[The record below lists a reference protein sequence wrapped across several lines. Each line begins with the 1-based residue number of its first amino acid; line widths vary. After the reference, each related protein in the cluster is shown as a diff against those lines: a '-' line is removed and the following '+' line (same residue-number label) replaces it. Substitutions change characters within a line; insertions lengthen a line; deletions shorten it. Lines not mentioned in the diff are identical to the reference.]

1 MDRMEN
7 GLTKLKS
14 TAAQV
19 DDLKEKLKAQEV
31 ELAQKNQEAD
41 ALIERVGIETE
52 KVNKEKEIAAV
63 EEEKVRVITED
74 VSAKQRSCSADLA
87 KAEPA
92 LIAAQEALNTLNKNN
107 LTELKSFGSPPAI
120 VVTVVAA
127 VMVLMAKGKVPKDRS
142 WKAGKLL
149 MSNVG
154 EFLDNLL
161 NYDKENIPQENLVE
175 VKKYLT
181 DPEFNPDFVRG
192 KSLAASGLCSW
203 VVNIVTFYEVYC
215 DVEPKR
221 IALAEANAQLE
232 AAQSK
237 LAKIMEKIKKLDEA
251 LAKLTAEFQ
260 LATDAKLRCQREADA
275 TALTISLANRLVGGL
290 ASEKVRWGEAVT
302 RFKEQEKTL
311 PGDVLLVSAFLSYTG
326 CFSKRYREVLFTQK
340 WLPYLSQQ
348 TKPIPVTEGL
358 DPLSLLT
365 DSATIAKWQN
375 EGLPSDRVS
384 TENATILT
392 SAARWP
398 LIIDP
403 QEQGIKWIKQREADL
418 RVVRLGQKGYLD
430 FIERAVSNGDCV
442 LIENLGENIDPVL
455 DNLLGRVTIKKGRAL
470 IIGDKEVEYSPRFR
484 LILHT
489 KLGNPHYKPELQAQ
503 CTLIN
508 FTVTQA
514 GLEDQLLADV
524 VSAERPDLQ
533 ALKAKLTKE
542 QNEYMITLKELE
554 DALLARLSSAEGDF
568 LKDVALVESLENTKS
583 TAAEIEEK
591 VKLAKLTEVEINTAR
606 ENYRPAAARASLLY
620 FIINELYKIHPM
632 YQVSLKAF
640 NVVFQR
646 AIKVSEP
653 DEDVFKRVMNV
664 IDTITYNV
672 FVYTTRGLFERDK
685 LIFTAQMVFQI
696 LSMKKEIVP
705 TELDFL
711 IRFPSLPNQVSPVDF
726 LSHALWGSIKSL
738 SQMETFAGLD
748 RDIEGSAKRWKK
760 FCESEVPETEK
771 FPGEWKNK
779 SSMQRLCMLRC
790 LRPDRI
796 LYAIRLFVAEQL
808 GERYTAGRAVEFV
821 KSFEETSRT
830 TGVFFILSPGVNPVL
845 QVEDLGRKLGFTS
858 DAGNYHQVSLGQGQE
873 VVAEQAMDIAS
884 KEGHWIVLE
893 NIHLVSKWLG
903 TLEKKLEECALDA
916 HENFRFFLTAEPA
929 GTPSAHIMPAG
940 ILQACI
946 KITNEPPTGMQ
957 ANLHA
962 AMDEFSQETLEMCAR
977 EVEFKKIWFALCYF
991 HAVVIERRKFGPMGW
1006 NRNYPFNRGDLTISV
1021 NVLYNYLEVN
1031 SIVPWTDLRYL
1042 FGEIMYGGHI
1052 TDNLDRRLCS
1062 TYLVEYLKPEM
1073 LDSEIELAQGFV
1085 APPPSDYA
1093 EYHALVD
1100 ETMPAESP
1108 YLYGMHPNAEI
1119 DFLTVTSAHLF
1130 NTVLELQ
1137 PRSTG
1142 GEGAGSGQ
1150 TREERLKN
1158 ILDEILEKLT
1168 EDFNMLELGARCPPE
1183 ERTPYTVVAFQ
1194 ECARMNRLTRELR
1207 RSLKELDLGL
1217 KGELTITAAME
1228 ALSDALYLGK
1238 VPGSWEKIAYPS
1250 TKPLAFWYADLLDRI
1265 KFLEA
1270 WSNDFNLPNVVWLG
1284 GLFNPQSFLT
1294 AIEQQTARKNEWPLD
1309 KMCLQCEVT
1318 KKYGK
1323 DDFPS
1328 PPREGSY
1335 VCGLFMEGARWD
1347 TQTMLIQDSRLKEL
1361 TPAMPV
1367 LFIKAIPIDKQDTR
1381 GTYDCPVFKTKE
1393 RGRANEQ
1400 VAVGVCPGF
1409 VWSLYLKTKVN
1420 PNKWIL
1426 AGVAMLLSD

>member
-1 MDRMEN
+1 M
-7 GLTKLKS
+7 
-14 TAAQV
+14 
-19 DDLKEKLKAQEV
+19 
-31 ELAQKNQEAD
+31 
-41 ALIERVGIETE
+41 
-52 KVNKEKEIAAV
+52 
-63 EEEKVRVITED
+63 
-74 VSAKQRSCSADLA
+74 
-87 KAEPA
+87 
-92 LIAAQEALNTLNKNN
+92 
-107 LTELKSFGSPPAI
+107 
-120 VVTVVAA
+120 
-127 VMVLMAKGKVPKDRS
+127 
-142 WKAGKLL
+142 
-149 MSNVG
+149 
-154 EFLDNLL
+154 
-161 NYDKENIPQENLVE
+161 
-175 VKKYLT
+175 LT
-181 DPEFNPDFVRG
+181 DN
-192 KSLAASGLCSW
+192 
-203 VVNIVTFYEVYC
+203 
-215 DVEPKR
+215 
-221 IALAEANAQLE
+221 
-232 AAQSK
+232 
-237 LAKIMEKIKKLDEA
+237 
-251 LAKLTAEFQ
+251 
-260 LATDAKLRCQREADA
+260 
-275 TALTISLANRLVGGL
+275 
-290 ASEKVRWGEAVT
+290 
-302 RFKEQEKTL
+302 
-311 PGDVLLVSAFLSYTG
+311 
-326 CFSKRYREVLFTQK
+326 
-340 WLPYLSQQ
+340 
-348 TKPIPVTEGL
+348 
-358 DPLSLLT
+358 
-365 DSATIAKWQN
+365 ATIAKWQN
-375 EGLPSDRVS
+375 EGLPADRVS
-384 TENATILT
+384 TENATILI
-392 SAARWP
+392 SAQRWP

-442 LIENLGENIDPVL
+442 LIENLGESIDPVL
-455 DNLLGRVTIKKGRAL
+455 DNLLGRVTIKKGRAI

-568 LKDVALVESLENTKS
+568 LRDVALVESLENTKS

-591 VKLAKLTEVEINTAR
+591 VQQAKLTEVEINTAR

-646 AIKVSEP
+646 AIKVSDP
-653 DEDVFKRVMNV
+653 DEDVTKRVQNI
-664 IDTITYNV
+664 IDTITFNV

-705 TELDFL
+705 AELDFL
-711 IRFPSLPNQVSPVDF
+711 IRFPSLPNNISPVDF
-726 LSHALWGSIKSL
+726 LSHASWGSIKAL
-738 SQMETFAGLD
+738 SQMEAFAGLD

-760 FCESEVPETEK
+760 FCESEVPEKEK

-808 GERYTAGRAVEFV
+808 GERYTAGRAVEFA

-845 QVEDLGRKLGFTS
+845 QVEELGRKLGYTS

-873 VVAEQAMDIAS
+873 VVAEQAMDLSS
-884 KEGHWIVLE
+884 KEGHWVVLE
-893 NIHLVSKWLG
+893 NIHLVSKWLP
-903 TLEKKLEECALDA
+903 TLEKKLEECAQDA

-962 AMDEFSQETLEMCAR
+962 ALDEFSQETLEMCAR
-977 EVEFKKIWFALCYF
+977 EVEFKKIWFSLCYF

-1031 SIVPWTDLRYL
+1031 SVVPWTDLRYL

-1052 TDNLDRRLCS
+1052 TDNLDRRLCA
-1062 TYLVEYLKPEM
+1062 TYLVEYMKPEM
-1073 LDSEIELAQGFV
+1073 LDVDIELAQGFN
-1085 APPPSDYA
+1085 APGSSDYQ
-1093 EYHALVD
+1093 EYHRYVD
-1100 ETMPAESP
+1100 ESLPAESP

-1119 DFLTVTSAHLF
+1119 EFLTVTSGHLF

-1142 GEGAGSGQ
+1142 GKEGEGGQ
-1150 TREERLKN
+1150 SREERLKT
-1158 ILDEILEKLT
+1158 ILDEILEKLP
-1168 EDFNMLELGARCPPE
+1168 DQFNMTELGARCPPE

-1228 ALSDALYLGK
+1228 ALSDALFFNK
-1238 VPGSWEKIAYPS
+1238 VPGSWEKLAYPS

-1270 WSNDFNLPNVVWLG
+1270 WSTDFNLPNAVWLG

-1318 KKYGK
+1318 KKYNRE
-1323 DDFPS
+1323 DFPA

-1335 VCGLFMEGARWD
+1335 VYGLYMEGARWD
-1347 TQTMLIQDSRLKEL
+1347 TQTGLIQDSRLKEL

-1367 LFIKAIPIDKQDTR
+1367 LFIKAIPLDKQDVR

-1409 VWSLYLKTKVN
+1409 VWSLNLKTKVN